1 MALPRLLPLLHRAA
15 WEFWLPL
22 PLVAALFWTTGNF
35 LAVQVLSRP
44 YNSVHKLQA
53 DRPLNRRLPV
63 TILTINAEIDRS
75 LGVTTIF
82 VNTSDSTLK
91 KLEYEFPVTQT
102 SQVEATIAQE
112 LAMPVE
118 NVRKLISYRI
128 KN

>member
-1 MALPRLLPLLHRAA
+1 MALPRFLPLLHRAA

-35 LAVQVLSRP
+35 IAGKILSCP
-44 YNSVHKLQA
+44 YHSVNKLQA
-53 DRPLNRRLPV
+53 DRQLNRRLPV

-91 KLEYEFPVTQT
+91 KLEYEFPVAQT

>member
-1 MALPRLLPLLHRAA
+1 MAA
-15 WEFWLPL
+15 
-22 PLVAALFWTTGNF
+22 
-35 LAVQVLSRP
+35 QILSRP
-44 YNSVHKLQA
+44 YNSVNKLQA
-53 DRPLNRRLPV
+53 DRQLDRRLPV

-102 SQVEATIAQE
+102 SQVEAGIAQE
-112 LAMPVE
+112 LGMPVE

>member
-1 MALPRLLPLLHRAA
+1 MALPRFQPLLHRAA

-35 LAVQVLSRP
+35 IAVQVLSRP
-44 YNSVHKLQA
+44 YNSVNKLQA
-53 DRPLNRRLPV
+53 DRQLNRRLPV
-63 TILTINAEIDRS
+63 TILSINAEIDRS
-75 LGVTTIF
+75 LGITTIF

-102 SQVEATIAQE
+102 SQVEAAIAQE
-112 LAMPVE
+112 LAMSIE

>member
-1 MALPRLLPLLHRAA
+1 MALPRFLPLLHRAA
-15 WEFWLPL
+15 WELWIPL

-35 LAVQVLSRP
+35 IAAHTLSRP

-53 DRPLNRRLPV
+53 DKQLNRRLPV
-63 TILTINAEIDRS
+63 TILSINAEIDRS
-75 LGVTTIF
+75 VGVTTIF

-102 SQVEATIAQE
+102 SQAEAAIAQE